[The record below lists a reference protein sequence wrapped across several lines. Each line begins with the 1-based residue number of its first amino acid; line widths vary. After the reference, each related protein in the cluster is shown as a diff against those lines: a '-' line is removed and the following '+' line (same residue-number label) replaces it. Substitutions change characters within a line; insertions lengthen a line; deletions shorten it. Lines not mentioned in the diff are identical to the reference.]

1 MIEDHHLLKLVL
13 DADDDDDDGEEVAV
27 ETSEQVSDSIHSE
40 RRKFKEIEL
49 RFMTSEEKNRKLSNH
64 VQIHGDTNRVKPEK
78 YFGFLTKYCCCNL
91 CQYD

>member
-13 DADDDDDDGEEVAV
+13 DADDDDGEEVAV

-64 VQIHGDTNRVKPEK
+64 VQIHGDTNRVKI
-78 YFGFLTKYCCCNL
+78 FWFLDKIL
-91 CQYD
+91 LL